1 MPAAHHAPRVGTIEE
16 VSPEE
21 PLIFQDDED
30 NLGTDRQPGER
41 SSLLNHDWKRR
52 VSRTSR
58 RSYGTASAPVGA
70 HEDSRRVSSVDAL
83 GAGNS
88 RSRSKARTP
97 PRRES
102 VQGRKD
108 KGEEVAQP
116 PDVPAQ
122 DSSDED
128 STSIRRG
135 RLPGSRALSHTSS
148 PYTSPTSPFRNKI
161 LRVAD
166 ESSDEDEGGD
176 LARGLLATSGT
187 GVFAGSGRIGDAGL
201 MELDPVEELDAED
214 LELPVEEDGKEAR
227 DRTSAIKVLSLFLR
241 SPLVKADYDR
251 PSFRSSCVL
260 LCQFFSPRLRSGL

>member
-1 MPAAHHAPRVGTIEE
+1 M
-16 VSPEE
+16 
-21 PLIFQDDED
+21 
-30 NLGTDRQPGER
+30 
-41 SSLLNHDWKRR
+41 
-52 VSRTSR
+52 
-58 RSYGTASAPVGA
+58 GA

-102 VQGRKD
+102 VHGRKD
-108 KGEEVAQP
+108 KGEDVAQP
-116 PDVPAQ
+116 PGVPAQ
-122 DSSDED
+122 YSSDED
-128 STSIRRG
+128 STSTRRG

-227 DRTSAIKVLSLFLR
+227 DRTSAIKVLSLF
-241 SPLVKADYDR
+241 
-251 PSFRSSCVL
+251 FRSIW
-260 LCQFFSPRLRSGL
+260 